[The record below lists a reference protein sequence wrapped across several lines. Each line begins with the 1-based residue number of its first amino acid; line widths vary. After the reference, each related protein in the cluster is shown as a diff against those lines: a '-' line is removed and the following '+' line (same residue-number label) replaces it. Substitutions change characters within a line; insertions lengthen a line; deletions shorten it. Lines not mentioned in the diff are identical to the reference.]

1 MLDLPQNHADAHRLF
16 MVHPENEYEIMKE
29 KKPRAKSRG
38 IGRGEASPVRNSL
51 K

>member
-29 KKPRAKSRG
+29 KT
-38 IGRGEASPVRNSL
+38 IDQVEWL
-51 K
+51 